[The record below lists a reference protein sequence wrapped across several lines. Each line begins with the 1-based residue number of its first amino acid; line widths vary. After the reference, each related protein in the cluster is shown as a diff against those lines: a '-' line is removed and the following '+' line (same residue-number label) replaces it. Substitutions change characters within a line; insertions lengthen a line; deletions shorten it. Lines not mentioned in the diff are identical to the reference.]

1 MGVLSLKHAT
11 GIPEV
16 DSAVGWCSGKIL
28 VQRIPMVART
38 LLIHGSIPKESH
50 MMHSRPTIALL
61 LAALSVGAAPSAL
74 ADRRSD
80 DANDGIRD
88 DSLWRERESYRT
100 SGSSRKKCK
109 VSETAG
115 AITFE
120 SQLGKGGGAAYLSA
134 WRTDWTDSFSVTFD
148 ATFSAP
154 ASSKASR
161 AAFSGIGF
169 GFDAESAYNVA
180 KGFRDG
186 VQVEMQQTK
195 AGGRTL
201 QIVARKNGSVIAQSA
216 KRALAAGEHSFEVA
230 WIANP
235 TTRAVT
241 LQVFLDGN
249 VGTPFSELTGFGSL
263 LTGRTGQG
271 IGTSLFGYS
280 TGNQRF
286 ASSFDDFDWFGDDHA
301 EDGDDDDSGW
311 DDDDDHFDDHGG
323 HGSDDGDDDSDGSDD
338 DGATVAQFSAALDVA
353 SGLYPDGVLLKA
365 EAEYGW
371 IDMVLSNPAT
381 SAEVRFVRVSAAD
394 GSVLVDSTRAPRPDE
409 VEALVVSLLVTVDPR
424 DALADAAA
432 TVAVG
437 STVHEVELESEDEG
451 PVWEFEF
458 VTPAGGEAEREQPA
472 S

>member
-1 MGVLSLKHAT
+1 
-11 GIPEV
+11 
-16 DSAVGWCSGKIL
+16 
-28 VQRIPMVART
+28 MVART

-50 MMHSRPTIALL
+50 MMHSRPTIAVL

-195 AGGRTL
+195 AGWPH
-201 QIVARKNGSVIAQSA
+201 
-216 KRALAAGEHSFEVA
+216 AADRGTQER
-230 WIANP
+230 IRD
-235 TTRAVT
+235 RAVGEAST
-241 LQVFLDGN
+241 RC
-249 VGTPFSELTGFGSL
+249 
-263 LTGRTGQG
+263 GR
-271 IGTSLFGYS
+271 
-280 TGNQRF
+280 
-286 ASSFDDFDWFGDDHA
+286 A
-301 EDGDDDDSGW
+301 
-311 DDDDDHFDDHGG
+311 
-323 HGSDDGDDDSDGSDD
+323 
-338 DGATVAQFSAALDVA
+338 
-353 SGLYPDGVLLKA
+353 
-365 EAEYGW
+365 
-371 IDMVLSNPAT
+371 
-381 SAEVRFVRVSAAD
+381 FVRGGLD
-394 GSVLVDSTRAPRPDE
+394 RQP
-409 VEALVVSLLVTVDPR
+409 
-424 DALADAAA
+424 
-432 TVAVG
+432 
-437 STVHEVELESEDEG
+437 HH
-451 PVWEFEF
+451 
-458 VTPAGGEAEREQPA
+458 AGGDTAGLPGWQRRHALQ
-472 S
+472 